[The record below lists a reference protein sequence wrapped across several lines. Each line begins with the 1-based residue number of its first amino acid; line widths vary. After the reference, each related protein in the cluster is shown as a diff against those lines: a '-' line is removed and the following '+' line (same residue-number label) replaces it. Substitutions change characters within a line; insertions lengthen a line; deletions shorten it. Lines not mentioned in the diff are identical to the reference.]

1 MNGNRWA
8 GHTGCMTSFT
18 EKKKRKKK
26 VFFCLFGCVFFLIK
40 LQPLFPKHTLQNLD
54 VIFFLSPKPL
64 FPIPVEQSCSALLQ
78 RD

>member
-26 VFFCLFGCVFFLIK
+26 SVFLFIWMCFFLIK

-64 FPIPVEQSCSALLQ
+64 FPSPVEQSCSALLQ

>member
-1 MNGNRWA
+1 MGWTHRLHDLIYW
-8 GHTGCMTSFT
+8 
-18 EKKKRKKK
+18 KKKRKKK
-26 VFFCLFGCVFFLIK
+26 KCFFVYLDVFFFLIK
-40 LQPLFPKHTLQNLD
+40 LQPLFPKYTLQNLD